1 MTSVVIVDD
10 EIDSVEVLKDYFE
23 ISDIQ
28 VVAIGHNGQEA
39 IELCIKHSPDF
50 LVLDLRMPKF
60 DGMYTLEKLLDENNS
75 IKVLVVTGFI
85 DEEDKSNIEKY
96 KISKVF
102 MKPTDPKDIVNF
114 IKNN

>member
-10 EIDSVEVLKDYFE
+10 EVDSVEVLQDYLE

-28 VVAIGHNGQEA
+28 VVATGNNGQDA
-39 IELCIKHSPDF
+39 IELCVKYSPDF

-60 DGMYTLEKLLDENNS
+60 DGTYTLEKLLEENS
-75 IKVLVVTGFI
+75 PIKVIVVTGFI
-85 DEEDKSNIEKY
+85 DEEDKSNMNKY
-96 KISKVF
+96 KISKMF
-102 MKPTDPKDIVNF
+102 MKPTNPKEIVDF